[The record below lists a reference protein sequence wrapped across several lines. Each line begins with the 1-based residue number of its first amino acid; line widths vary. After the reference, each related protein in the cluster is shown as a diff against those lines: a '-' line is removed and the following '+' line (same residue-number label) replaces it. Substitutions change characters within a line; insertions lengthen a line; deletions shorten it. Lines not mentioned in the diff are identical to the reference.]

1 MEDEAGRWISQVS
14 HQLKRRIFSGDLQDD
29 LTNMQKHILHY
40 ILFETMH
47 RDLFQKDV
55 EKEYNI
61 RRSTATETLQLLERK
76 GYIYRERVESDA
88 RLKRIVPTDKAV
100 KVRCH
105 LLDTIKRMEE
115 QIKEGI
121 SENDMA
127 VFLRV
132 LKQISENLS
141 S

>member
-1 MEDEAGRWISQVS
+1 MEDEAGKWISQVS
-14 HQLKRRIFSGDLQDD
+14 HQLKRRIFSGDTQDD

-61 RRSTATETLQLLERK
+61 RRSTATETLQLLEKK
-76 GYIYRERVESDA
+76 GYIYRERVECDA
-88 RLKRIVPTDKAV
+88 RLKKIVPTDKALG
-100 KVRCH
+100 VRRH
-105 LLDTIKRMEE
+105 LLSTIRRMEE

-121 SENDMA
+121 SEKDMD

>member
-14 HQLKRRIFSGDLQDD
+14 HQLKRQIFSGDLQDD

>member
-1 MEDEAGRWISQVS
+1 MEDEAGKLISQVS
-14 HQLKRRIFSGDLQDD
+14 HQLKRRIFSGDMQDD

-88 RLKRIVPTDKAV
+88 RLKRIVPTGKALG
-100 KVRCH
+100 VRRH
-105 LLDTIKRMEE
+105 LLDTIRRMEE

>member
-1 MEDEAGRWISQVS
+1 MEDEAGKWISQVS
-14 HQLKRRIFSGDLQDD
+14 HQLKRRILSGDTQDD

-61 RRSTATETLQLLERK
+61 RRSTATETLQLLEKK

-88 RLKRIVPTDKAV
+88 RLKRIVPTDKAAR
-100 KVRCH
+100 VRRH
-105 LLDTIKRMEE
+105 LLDTIRRMEE

>member
-1 MEDEAGRWISQVS
+1 MEDEAGKLISQVS
-14 HQLKRRIFSGDLQDD
+14 HQLKRRIFSGDTQDD

-88 RLKRIVPTDKAV
+88 RLKRIVPTGKALG
-100 KVRCH
+100 VRRH
-105 LLDTIKRMEE
+105 LLDTIRRMEE

>member
-14 HQLKRRIFSGDLQDD
+14 HQLKRQIFSGDLQDD

-61 RRSTATETLQLLERK
+61 RRSTATETLQLLEKK

>member
-1 MEDEAGRWISQVS
+1 MEEEAGKWISQIS
-14 HQLKRRIFSGDLQDD
+14 HQLKRRILSGDTQDD
-29 LTNMQKHILHY
+29 MTNMQKHILHY

-88 RLKRIVPTDKAV
+88 RLKRIVPTGKALG
-100 KVRCH
+100 VRRH
-105 LLDTIKRMEE
+105 LLDTIRRMEE

-121 SENDMA
+121 PESDMA
-127 VFLRV
+127 VCLRV

>member
-105 LLDTIKRMEE
+105 LLDTIRRMEE